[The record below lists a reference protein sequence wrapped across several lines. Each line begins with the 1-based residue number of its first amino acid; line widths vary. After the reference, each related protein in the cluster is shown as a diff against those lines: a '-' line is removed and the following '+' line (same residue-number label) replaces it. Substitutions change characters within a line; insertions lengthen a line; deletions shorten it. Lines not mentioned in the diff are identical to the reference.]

1 MNKLEAIQ
9 QTKLFEMLSRDELNM
24 LSTLFKTRSYN
35 DGEFIFA
42 QGDEGDGMYL
52 IADGQV
58 EVCTGKG
65 DQMKVVAVLDP
76 PEFFGEMSVIDKE
89 YRSASVRA
97 KGATEL
103 YYLSVENLMAFR
115 RAFRE
120 GFTFVV
126 INIARVLSGRLRET
140 TSRLA
145 ERL

>member
-1 MNKLEAIQ
+1 MNKLDAIQ

-24 LSTLFKTRSYN
+24 LSTLFQTRSYN
-35 DGEFIFA
+35 DGEYVFA

-52 IADGQV
+52 LAAGEV
-58 EVCTGKG
+58 EICTGKG
-65 DQMKVVAVLDP
+65 DDMKVVAVLDP
-76 PEFFGEMSVIDKE
+76 PQFFGEMSVIDKE

-103 YYLSVENLMAFR
+103 YFLSVENLMAFR
-115 RAFRE
+115 RSFRE

-140 TSRLA
+140 TARLSKS
-145 ERL
+145 L